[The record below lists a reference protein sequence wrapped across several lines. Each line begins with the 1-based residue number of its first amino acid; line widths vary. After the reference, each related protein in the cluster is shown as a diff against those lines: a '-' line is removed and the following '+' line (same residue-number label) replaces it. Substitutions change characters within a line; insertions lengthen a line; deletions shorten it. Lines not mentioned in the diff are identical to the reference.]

1 MRTPISMALATVLA
15 GLAAVPCA
23 LAAETPQAK
32 PAESA
37 KPAKPW
43 ALNLRYRFENVDDEA
58 FARTAEAH
66 TVRLRAAFNHR
77 FTPRWTAQVEAEGI
91 AELNDSFNS
100 TANGQAAYPVV
111 PDARALEINQAWL
124 DWSGDKAA
132 VRVGRQAL
140 VLDNA
145 RFVGNVAWRQNMQTF
160 DAAQLRL
167 KPTKALEVQAI
178 YLDRVHR
185 INGDEARDPLARER
199 RLQAPLL
206 RVSHALPGGSLVG
219 YGYWVEDRDVAQ
231 ASTRTLGLRWN
242 ASRAL
247 SKDWKGG
254 LALERAQQVP
264 WADAVGGSTAYV
276 LVEPRLERGPLVLK
290 AGWEK
295 LGAGSGR
302 AFQTPLA
309 TLHAFNGWADK
320 FLVTPTNGL
329 RDTYVSAQGGL
340 DVGSRKGKWEV
351 AYHDFRA
358 DRGSADYGTEID
370 ASFGLKLRP
379 GLDVLAKLASYDSD
393 AFARDTQ
400 KVWLQVEWS
409 L

>member
-1 MRTPISMALATVLA
+1 MRTPISLALATALA
-15 GLAAVPCA
+15 GLAMAPCA
-23 LAAETPQAK
+23 HAAETPQAK
-32 PAESA
+32 AA

-43 ALNLRYRFENVDDEA
+43 ALNLRYRHESVDDDA
-58 FARTAEAH
+58 FARQAEAD
-66 TVRLRAAFNHR
+66 TLRLRATFNHR
-77 FTPRWTAQVEAEGI
+77 FSPRLTAQVEAEGV
-91 AELNDSFNS
+91 AELGDRFNS
-100 TANGQAAYPVV
+100 TANGQTMYPVV
-111 PDARALEINQAWL
+111 PDARALELNQAWL
-124 DWSGDKAA
+124 DWSGDTAG

-160 DAAQLRL
+160 DAAQLRW
-167 KPTKALEVQAI
+167 KPNKAIEVQAI

-185 INGDEARDPLARER
+185 VNGDGARDPLARER
-199 RLQAPLL
+199 RLKAPLL
-206 RVSHALPGGSLVG
+206 RVSHAVPGGNLVG
-219 YGYWVEDRDVAQ
+219 YGYWVEDRDVAS

-264 WADAVGGSTAYV
+264 WANATGGSTAYM
-276 LVEPRLERGPLVLK
+276 LVEPRLERGPLILK
-290 AGWEK
+290 AGWER
-295 LGAGSGR
+295 LGAGRGR

-320 FLVTPTNGL
+320 FLVTPVNGL
-329 RDTYVSAQGGL
+329 RDTYVSAQRGIELGG
-340 DVGSRKGKWEV
+340 RKGKWEV

-358 DRGSADYGTEID
+358 DHGGSGYGRELD
-370 ASFGLKLRP
+370 ASLGVTLRP
-379 GLDVLAKLASYDSD
+379 GFDVLAKLADYDSEG
-393 AFARDTQ
+393 FARDTR
-400 KVWLQVEWS
+400 KLWLQAEWS